1 MWVSYFKMKE
11 MWCEYNN
18 QKKKKTFMEV
28 SAIFPFKKLKS
39 LKAYHCISLLV
50 WEE

>member
-1 MWVSYFKMKE
+1 

-18 QKKKKTFMEV
+18 QKKKKNFMEV

-39 LKAYHCISLLV
+39 LMVRLD
-50 WEE
+50 WEGRKESRVE